1 MEFSY
6 GYFIWHRIYSLYSFL
21 EFQFLFQGYLF
32 EDIFIFSWRQPF
44 LIEIEI
50 GFPLLLG
57 DWDFFLKL
65 GLKDNLGFVGLIR
78 EGGCYWLWIIMDWLF
93 FGFQGFLRGY
103 LLLCWV
109 LFSLWFPWVPITMG
123 SKSCGFGKGVGQVYF
138 N

>member
-1 MEFSY
+1 M
-6 GYFIWHRIYSLYSFL
+6 
-21 EFQFLFQGYLF
+21 
-32 EDIFIFSWRQPF
+32 
-44 LIEIEI
+44 

-78 EGGCYWLWIIMDWLF
+78 EGVVLLVMDYYGLVVIGFRRFLW
-93 FGFQGFLRGY
+93 GY

-123 SKSCGFGKGVGQVYF
+123 SKSYGFGKGVGCPIF
-138 N
+138 NKIM